1 MKDLEK
7 IRRTGSI
14 MELLMYILFIV
25 LYNVKL
31 IDGYVSILGLIA
43 LSVIVVINAMYNMFQ
58 TIHCTVALSSFI
70 NTISTK
76 EIMNGSLD
84 KMSEEEMYST
94 LISRIAD
101 IQENRNSK
109 K

>member
-7 IRRTGSI
+7 IRITGV
-14 MELLMYILFIV
+14 MLELLMYVLFIV
-25 LYNVKL
+25 LYNIKL
-31 IDGYVSILGLIA
+31 IDGYIEILGLIA
-43 LSVIVVINAMYNMFQ
+43 LSVIVLLNAMHNMFQ

-76 EIMNGSLD
+76 EIMDGSLD

-101 IQENRNSK
+101 VQENRNSK